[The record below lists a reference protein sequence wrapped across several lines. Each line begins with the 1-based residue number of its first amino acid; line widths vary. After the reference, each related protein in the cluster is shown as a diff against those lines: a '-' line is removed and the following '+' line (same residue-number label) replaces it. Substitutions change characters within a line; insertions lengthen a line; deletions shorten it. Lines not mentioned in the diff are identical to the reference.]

1 MDNIQLEIEGQGA
14 IAAAEE
20 LLSTGGIQGQL
31 EPTDDEPERDLATI
45 TAIAT
50 IASLTLT
57 AIELAEKIYG
67 WYQAYRQRQDADKRI
82 EKVLL
87 IGKDG
92 QRILLADASVEQI
105 RRILE

>member
-14 IAAAEE
+14 IAAAED
-20 LLSTGGIQGQL
+20 LLQTEGIQGQL
-31 EPTDDEPERDLATI
+31 EPMDDEPERDLAMV

-50 IASLTLT
+50 IVSLALN
-57 AIELAEKIYG
+57 AIELAEKIHG
-67 WYQAYRQRQDADKRI
+67 WYRAYRQRKDADKRI